1 MIDKTRDTSSSD
13 DEILK
18 EIKYF
23 MKMEKWAYGNNA
35 HFIRFLK
42 KAISLTRD
50 AEQKKFDDEPFPSGI
65 IRRTR
70 EKANAEFLE
79 FLKKVYGICE
89 YDGHNNRVLKNKISS
104 LEKTGGAK

>member
-18 EIKYF
+18 EVLSNTYVDGSLRQSIL
-23 MKMEKWAYGNNA
+23 
-35 HFIRFLK
+35 R
-42 KAISLTRD
+42 AISLTRQS
-50 AEQKKFDDEPFPSGI
+50 EQKKFDDEPFPSGI